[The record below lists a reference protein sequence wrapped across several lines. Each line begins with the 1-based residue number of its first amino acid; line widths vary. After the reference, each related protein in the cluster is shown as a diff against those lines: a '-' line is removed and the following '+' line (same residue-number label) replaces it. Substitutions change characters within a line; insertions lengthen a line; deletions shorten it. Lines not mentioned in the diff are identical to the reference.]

1 MTKLLF
7 SIVLAIP
14 ATAIAETSVA
24 GDWTGILNFPRQQ
37 LHIVLHIAGPDNN
50 LSATEDSPDQD
61 GYGRRVDSIM
71 FSGSTLRFSIQQ
83 ARINFSGS
91 KGASDAI
98 TGVFNQNG
106 VDMPLTLTRT
116 VSPSTGAKA
125 GWVLGVV
132 EGGRY
137 RHLRT
142 GTEFDLPTGWSVQS
156 TERAAIT
163 NQPSAEQGEL
173 ARLANPE
180 FPSVFAAVWMVKTN
194 TFDIPQAL
202 KSAIVGRIAQRRG
215 PQPGIGTFVDYDIQ
229 PGSVQQLWI
238 GGAQAQK
245 ATSDYQQRGQ
255 ELSEVLTWIYTAR
268 AKVLFFALVPRS
280 DAAAFEARFD
290 ELVKTAMVP

>member
-1 MTKLLF
+1 MTKLLLG
-7 SIVLAIP
+7 IVLAIP
-14 ATAIAETSVA
+14 ATVIAETSVA

-37 LHIVLHIAGPDNN
+37 LHIVLHITGPDDN
-50 LSATEDSPDQD
+50 LSATQDSPDQD
-61 GYGRRVDSIM
+61 GYGLRVNSIK
-71 FSGSTLRFSIQQ
+71 FSDGTLRFSIQQ
-83 ARINFSGS
+83 TRATFSGS
-91 KGASDAI
+91 KSAGDAI

-137 RHLRT
+137 HHLRT
-142 GTEFDLPTGWSVQS
+142 GTEFNLPTGWSVQD

-202 KSAIVGRIAQRRG
+202 KSAIAGRIAQRRG

-229 PGSVQQLWI
+229 PGSVQQLSI

-245 ATSDYQQRGQ
+245 ATADYQQRGQ

-268 AKVLFFALVPRS
+268 AKVLFFGLVPRS

>member
-7 SIVLAIP
+7 AIVLAIP
-14 ATAIAETSVA
+14 VTAIAQTSVA

-37 LHIVLHIAGPDNN
+37 LHIVLHIVGPDDY

-61 GYGRRVDSIM
+61 GYGRRVDSIT
-71 FSGSTLRFSIQQ
+71 FSDSTLRFSIQQ
-83 ARINFSGS
+83 AGINFSGS
-91 KGASDAI
+91 KSVGDAI

-106 VDMPLTLTRT
+106 VDVPLTLTRT
-116 VSPSTGAKA
+116 VSPRTGAKA

-132 EGGRY
+132 EGGHY

-142 GTEFDLPTGWSVQS
+142 GVEFDLPTGWSVQS

-173 ARLANPE
+173 ARLANSE
-180 FPSVFAAVWMVKTN
+180 FPAVYAAVWMVKTD
-194 TFDIPQAL
+194 TLDISKAL
-202 KSAIVGRIAQRRG
+202 KSAIAGRIAQRRG
-215 PQPGIGTFVDYDIQ
+215 PQPGIGTFVDYDVRD
-229 PGSVQQLWI
+229 GSIRQAWI

-245 ATSDYQQRGQ
+245 ATADYEQRGQ

-268 AKVLFFALVPRS
+268 AKVLFFALVRRS
-280 DAAAFEARFD
+280 DAAAFQARFD
-290 ELVKTAMVP
+290 ELVQTAIVP